1 MPLKAAA
8 LVAGAQWIDRVDGGH
23 HLHAI
28 LSLRAGNKSITRQNE
43 FPRHV
48 LLVKTQSPAPGVCLY
63 NLEPAIL
70 QFLGKERQQRTIV
83 IHN

>member
-8 LVAGAQWIDRVDGGH
+8 LVAGVQWIDPVDGGH
-23 HLHAI
+23 QLHAI

-43 FPRHV
+43 FRRHV

-63 NLEPAIL
+63 NLESAIL